1 MRVNVRFTIAS
12 TAVASTIALSLISS
26 GAAHATPAPRTAAVQ
41 YQSYQRASQD
51 AACDNPPPLFAPWQS
66 DWADATNPVSG
77 PHGTKHGSNGQT
89 AIPGDGHVREPSL
102 GRTRTSRLRDRT
114 DRSVGSSSSD
124 ERRSAA
130 LMWA

>member
-12 TAVASTIALSLISS
+12 TAVDSTIALSLISS

-77 PHGTKHGSNGQT
+77 PAWHPAWEQWPNNGTGGWTCTRAITWAYQQLTRSN
-89 AIPGDGHVREPSL
+89 
-102 GRTRTSRLRDRT
+102 
-114 DRSVGSSSSD
+114 
-124 ERRSAA
+124 
-130 LMWA
+130 